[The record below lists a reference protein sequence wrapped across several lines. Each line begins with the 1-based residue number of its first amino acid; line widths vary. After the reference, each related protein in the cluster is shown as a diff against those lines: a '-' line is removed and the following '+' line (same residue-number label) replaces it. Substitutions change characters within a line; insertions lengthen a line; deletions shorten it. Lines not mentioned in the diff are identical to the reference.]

1 MKRRDFLTLLGGAA
15 AACPMAARAQ
25 QRAMP
30 VIGML
35 LSNSAAEAVP
45 TLTAFRQGLREAG
58 FIEGQNVA
66 IEYRFADNQYSRLP
80 ELAADL
86 VSRRVSVIAAIPA
99 VAAMPA
105 IVATKTI
112 PIVFVT
118 GGDPVEAGLVASLNR
133 PEANVTGVSAF
144 SHAIQGKR
152 LELLSGLAPKG
163 ATIGFLVNPSNPNTG
178 SDLRDLPPAADAL
191 GLKLMVLKAGNANEI
206 DAAFAMFARVKVPA
220 LLVATDTVFVGRA
233 TQFAVLAARYALP
246 AMFGQ
251 REFTE
256 AGALMSYGTV
266 LADAQRQ
273 SGVYVGRI
281 LKGAKPGELPVMLPT
296 KFELV
301 INLRTAKALGLD
313 LPQTLLA
320 LADEVIE

>member
-1 MKRRDFLTLLGGAA
+1 MAARSAGAA
-15 AACPMAARAQ
+15 ACDA
-25 QRAMP
+25 
-30 VIGML
+30 
-35 LSNSAAEAVP
+35 SNRDSLEHYRGRGSPDPDGVP
-45 TLTAFRQGLREAG
+45 AGTAGSG

-66 IEYRFADNQYSRLP
+66 IEYRFADNEYSRLP
-80 ELAADL
+80 DLAADL
-86 VSRRVSVIAAIPA
+86 VSRQVAVIAAINV
-99 VAAMPA
+99 VAARPA
-105 IVATKTI
+105 IAATKTI
-112 PIVFVT
+112 PIVFQS
-118 GGDPVEAGLVASLNR
+118 GGDPVALGLVASLNR

-163 ATIGFLVNPSNPNTG
+163 ATIGFLVNPNNPNTE
-178 SDLRDLPPAADAL
+178 SDLRDLSPAADAL
-191 GLKLMVLKAGNANEI
+191 GHKLMVLKAGNANEI
-206 DAAFAMFARVKVPA
+206 DTAFATFARVQVSA
-220 LLVATDTVFVGRA
+220 VLVATDQFFITRS
-233 TQFAVLAARYALP
+233 TQFVVLAARHALP

-266 LADAQRQ
+266 LADTLRQ

-281 LKGAKPGELPVMLPT
+281 LKGTKPGELPVMLPT

-301 INLRTAKALGLD
+301 INLRTARALGLG

-320 LADEVIE
+320 SADEVID